1 MDYFYLLLDL
11 SMQKVAIIMDTW
23 FPVNTGEQVY
33 SARIA
38 EALAREYH
46 YEVDIFTRK
55 IAGRLTSEQKATEET
70 RGVRVKRFGMKS
82 HPWNIFMQMWFVITV
97 LFRLLW
103 AGKRYSVYH
112 AHTATSAVPMKVA
125 SWFTGVP
132 TVLTVHGNNVF
143 DTSWTLRKIIHRI
156 MFLETVYSQEISTS
170 EYFLRAQNLNDPVL
184 VIPYG
189 VDSQEFEKVK
199 EQRVEGQFNVLFVG
213 RLDYVKGL
221 DVLLKAT
228 KKVIDSNGFIQSH
241 KDFLLH
247 LVGTGPDKTAL
258 QKLTEKLEIQNFV
271 RFHGLV
277 TGENLMELYKKC
289 DLFVLPSRVEALP
302 FAVLEA
308 ASARLPIL
316 ATSVGD
322 LKKLVIENVNGH
334 LVEPDDTDE
343 MAYYLEQF
351 AGNPHLSRMG
361 DASYDLVTQEYT
373 WENTVKKLVRV
384 YESVVE
390 KNQKKTVEA
399 TRKDLISPWRMPL
412 LLWKNKLAR
421 KPFRGENSL
430 QFCFAVNLEP
440 THEAGDEMDAEDNL
454 FDAFLEK
461 ISEFCSGLEMPATI
475 FIKQELAEV
484 YEEELAALKDG
495 GHEINFGRVLASE
508 DPDVQIVWRFG
519 VPFGHKLRM
528 NLTTVL
534 EMTDE
539 AFIKSVNRLRSY
551 QKQKGLRPF
560 LIFECSNKDFSS
572 GEIFTE
578 LSKKLA
584 LLRTEMNA
592 NFLTLSSLETSSR
605 L

>member
-1 MDYFYLLLDL
+1 MK
-11 SMQKVAIIMDTW
+11 KVAIIMDTW

-33 SARIA
+33 VARIA
-38 EALAREYH
+38 EALARERNYK
-46 YEVDIFTRK
+46 VDIFTRA
-55 IAGRLTSEQKATEET
+55 IAGKLTAEQRATEET
-70 RGVRVKRFGMKS
+70 PNIKIKRFGMKS
-82 HPWNIFMQMWFVITV
+82 HPWNIFMQVWFVVAT
-97 LFRLLW
+97 FFHLLL
-103 AGKRYSVYH
+103 AGKGYSVYH
-112 AHTATSAVPMKVA
+112 SHSATSAVPMKMA
-125 SWFTGVP
+125 SWFTNVP

-143 DTSWTLRKIIHRI
+143 DRAWTLRKIIHRI

-213 RLDYVKGL
+213 RLDYMKGL
-221 DVLLKAT
+221 DVLLKAA
-228 KKVIDSNGFIQSH
+228 KKVIESNGFIQSH

-247 LVGTGPDKTAL
+247 LVGAGPDRGAL
-258 QKLTEKLEIQNFV
+258 MRLAEKLEIQNFV
-271 RFHGLV
+271 KFHGLV
-277 TGENLMELYKKC
+277 TGENLIDLYKRC
-289 DLFVLPSRVEALP
+289 DLFVLPSRTEALP

-316 ATSVGD
+316 ATNVGD

-334 LVEPDDTDE
+334 LVEPDDVDE
-343 MAYYLEQF
+343 LAYYLEQF

-384 YESVVE
+384 YENVTEKAEKKQVE
-390 KNQKKTVEA
+390 TS
-399 TRKDLISPWRMPL
+399 RKELITPWEMPL
-412 LLWKNKLAR
+412 LLWKNKAAR
-421 KPFRGENSL
+421 KPYRGENSL

-440 THEAGDEMDAEDNL
+440 PEGASSDSEGGET

-461 ISEFCSGLEMPATI
+461 ISEFCSGLEMPATF
-475 FIKQELAEV
+475 FIKQELAPA
-484 YEEELAALKDG
+484 YEEELTALTDG
-495 GHEINFGRVLASE
+495 GHEINFGRAIASE
-508 DPDVQIVWRFG
+508 DPDVQIVWKFG
-519 VPFGHKLRM
+519 VPFGRIIRM

-539 AFIKSVNRLRSY
+539 ALLKSVNRLRSY
-551 QKQKGLRPF
+551 QRQKGLRPF
-560 LIFECSNKDFSS
+560 LIFECSSKDFEN
-572 GEIFTE
+572 GETFTE

-584 LLRTEMNA
+584 VLRTEMNA
-592 NFLTLSSLETSSR
+592 SFLTLRSLEEQCR